1 MASDKTQYVVAL
13 IAEFANHFGLT
24 TAQAVDAW
32 SITSDLIQLLIDRE
46 HFTLPRAVEAVY
58 KSDIY
63 AALLRPRTGLYA
75 QSSGYVYQY
84 LDKELK
90 KMLNIKPSQG
100 EP

>member
-1 MASDKTQYVVAL
+1 MNVSEQ
-13 IAEFANHFGLT
+13 EFKFMT
-24 TAQAVDAW
+24 E

-46 HFTLPRAVEAVY
+46 HYTLPQAVEAVY

-63 AALLRPRTGLYA
+63 AALLRPGTGLYA

-90 KMLNIKPSQG
+90 NR
-100 EP
+100 

>member
-1 MASDKTQYVVAL
+1 MITLYHGSNVQ
-13 IAEFANHFGLT
+13 IADINL
-24 TAQAVDAW
+24 AQCNPYKDFP
-32 SITSDLIQLLIDRE
+32 QLLIDRE
-46 HFTLPRAVEAVY
+46 HYTLPQAVEAVY

-90 KMLNIKPSQG
+90 NR
-100 EP
+100 

>member
-1 MASDKTQYVVAL
+1 MNVSEQ
-13 IAEFANHFGLT
+13 EFKFMT
-24 TAQAVDAW
+24 E

-46 HFTLPRAVEAVY
+46 HYTLPRAVEAVY

-63 AALLRPRTGLYA
+63 AALLRPRTGLYT

-90 KMLNIKPSQG
+90 NR
-100 EP
+100 